1 MNPKGTI
8 WNTGLSVDEAE
19 DWVKTPFARWVVS
32 SCSPS
37 TAFEKSLIKVSA
49 HRPCKI
55 DSDDTVLLIYILEVQ
70 VLNDIT
76 LFSATSLFISTRFS
90 TFTTLKVTDGSN
102 IDAEPCFVPGYM
114 NQWKKNPSIQLRDSC
129 LIVWG
134 GSSGRGL
141 LCPLVTLSLC
151 YSHWPRPQLRLALS
165 FLSQHHCHFCP

>member
-1 MNPKGTI
+1 M
-8 WNTGLSVDEAE
+8 
-19 DWVKTPFARWVVS
+19 
-32 SCSPS
+32 
-37 TAFEKSLIKVSA
+37 SA

-114 NQWKKNPSIQLRDSC
+114 NQ
-129 LIVWG
+129 
-134 GSSGRGL
+134 
-141 LCPLVTLSLC
+141 
-151 YSHWPRPQLRLALS
+151 
-165 FLSQHHCHFCP
+165 